1 MYPDQNFLAYLQ
13 GAGQN
18 FNPYS
23 AGDKVYGQGSTQPT
37 TGMVDPTGYRV
48 RDNGVKARNN
58 AILQRLKAQV
68 GQRFMS
74 SQYLN
79 PNGRSY

>member
-1 MYPDQNFLAYLQ
+1 MDQNFLAYLQ

-18 FNPYS
+18 FNPYG
-23 AGDKVYGQGSTQPT
+23 AGNKTYPGGSPNS
-37 TGMVDPTGYRV
+37 GGVDPTGYNE
-48 RDNGVKARNN
+48 RDRAIKARNN

-74 SQYLN
+74 QQYLN